1 MKRSLA
7 LILII
12 LCNLIVFAQVKVK
25 VKPQPVTISDIR
37 DGKVYKTVKIGT
49 QYWMAEN
56 LNYQTENSYCF
67 GDDANNCTK
76 YGRLYEWAEAKASC
90 PAKWRLPADSDWNI
104 LTDFVGGKEKAGY
117 KLNIYGPVGF
127 KGLYAGRRV
136 SYGQYFYLG
145 SVGIFWSATEA
156 DKDNAIT
163 KTIAPG
169 NQAVVNTNY
178 SKYNAYSVR
187 CIADSTRVNK

>member
-1 MKRSLA
+1 MNRYFF
-7 LILII
+7 
-12 LCNLIVFAQVKVK
+12 LCMMIFCSMIVFSQTK
-25 VKPQPVTISDIR
+25 VKPQTATITDIR
-37 DGKVYKTVKIGT
+37 DGKTYKAVKIGT

-56 LNYQTENSYCF
+56 LNLQAENSYCY
-67 GDDANNCTK
+67 GDDPNNCTK
-76 YGRLYEWAEAKASC
+76 YGRLYEWDAAKMSC
-90 PAKWRLPADSDWNI
+90 PAQWRLPADSDWNI
-104 LTDFVGGKEKAGY
+104 LTTFVGGADKAGY
-117 KLNIYGPVGF
+117 KLNVYGPYGF
-127 KGLYAGRRV
+127 KGMFAGRRV

-187 CIADSTRVNK
+187 CIADSVSVKK

>member
-1 MKRSLA
+1 MKRYFVS
-7 LILII
+7 IMMII
-12 LCNLIVFAQVKVK
+12 CSMVMFAQVK
-25 VKPQPVTISDIR
+25 PQYGTISDIR
-37 DGKVYKTVKIGT
+37 DGKIYKSVKIGT

-56 LNYQTENSYCF
+56 LNYQSENSYCYK
-67 GDDANNCTK
+67 DDVNNCAK
-76 YGRLYEWAEAKASC
+76 YGRLYEWASAKTGC
-90 PAKWRLPADSDWNI
+90 PAGWHLPSDVEWNV
-104 LTDFVGGKEKAGY
+104 LTDYVGGKEKAGY

-127 KGLYAGRRV
+127 KGLFAGRRV
-136 SYGQYFYLG
+136 SYGEYFYLG
-145 SVGIFWSATEA
+145 SVGIFWSSNEA

-187 CIADSTRVNK
+187 CLADSSGVKH

>member
-1 MKRSLA
+1 MKRSL
-7 LILII
+7 ILII
-12 LCNLIVFAQVKVK
+12 IILSNLALFAQNKLK
-25 VKPQPVTISDIR
+25 LQTATITDMR

-56 LNYQTENSYCF
+56 LNYQSANSYCF
-67 GDDANNCTK
+67 ADDPNNCIK
-76 YGRLYEWAEAKASC
+76 YGRLYEWTEAKAGC
-90 PAKWRLPADSDWNI
+90 PDKWRIPTDAEWNI
-104 LTDFVGGKEKAGY
+104 LTDFVGGKETAGY
-117 KLNIYGPVGF
+117 KLNVFGPFGF
-127 KGLYAGRRV
+127 KGLFAGRRV

-145 SVGIFWSATEA
+145 SVGIFWTSTEA

-178 SKYNAYSVR
+178 SKYNAYSAR
-187 CIADSTRVNK
+187 CIADSNAVKP